1 MCQYQYVRLFWDI
14 FLALLVKNYKLCCWV
29 LRGSVENS
37 SWGQLLPISRAMS
50 NYEGGA
56 TQAALLPHV
65 TPATP
70 SGCCGQQPNAVSCFL
85 RLTLKWMGVTRL
97 AFIVRANPNQAR
109 LCLASEIGRDR
120 ACSEWYGRK
129 QRQWTT
135 EGLIYSQWQTRLTQ
149 SVCQNG
155 KKSLALLTQL
165 LWLLFVRKAR
175 AYQASWTSLYAPN
188 FNTVTTTAIC
198 EESSCLKSKLIF
210 SVSFQFYIAVE

>member
-14 FLALLVKNYKLCCWV
+14 FLALLEKNYKLCCWV

-85 RLTLKWMGVTRL
+85 RLTWEWMGVTVL
-97 AFIVRANPNQAR
+97 GVYSESKALPLQTPVVHPLVSSKNKENDCATHQNKGGWVQMKAFSTKWLDLQPLTTPLKHFYGAKWKIV
-109 LCLASEIGRDR
+109 
-120 ACSEWYGRK
+120 
-129 QRQWTT
+129 QWL
-135 EGLIYSQWQTRLTQ
+135 EM
-149 SVCQNG
+149 
-155 KKSLALLTQL
+155 LLV
-165 LWLLFVRKAR
+165 WHF
-175 AYQASWTSLYAPN
+175 
-188 FNTVTTTAIC
+188 
-198 EESSCLKSKLIF
+198 
-210 SVSFQFYIAVE
+210 

>member
-1 MCQYQYVRLFWDI
+1 MCACVRACVRACMY
-14 FLALLVKNYKLCCWV
+14 LAEKDKKKAYSTWY
-29 LRGSVENS
+29 S
-37 SWGQLLPISRAMS
+37 Q
-50 NYEGGA
+50 
-56 TQAALLPHV
+56 
-65 TPATP
+65 
-70 SGCCGQQPNAVSCFL
+70 AVSHPS
-85 RLTLKWMGVTRL
+85 T
-97 AFIVRANPNQAR
+97 NQAR

-129 QRQWTT
+129 QRQRTT

>member
-1 MCQYQYVRLFWDI
+1 MKQQKLFMQFNNKQEWLHLLKEEYMCQYQYVRLFWDI
-14 FLALLVKNYKLCCWV
+14 FLALLEKNYKLCCWV

-97 AFIVRANPNQAR
+97 AFIVRVSPYWVDGIKV
-109 LCLASEIGRDR
+109 C
-120 ACSEWYGRK
+120 RK
-129 QRQWTT
+129 MFEFIHW
-135 EGLIYSQWQTRLTQ
+135 
-149 SVCQNG
+149 
-155 KKSLALLTQL
+155 
-165 LWLLFVRKAR
+165 
-175 AYQASWTSLYAPN
+175 
-188 FNTVTTTAIC
+188 
-198 EESSCLKSKLIF
+198 
-210 SVSFQFYIAVE
+210 

>member
-14 FLALLVKNYKLCCWV
+14 FLALLEKNYKLCCWV

-97 AFIVRANPNQAR
+97 AFIVRVNPY
-109 LCLASEIGRDR
+109 
-120 ACSEWYGRK
+120 W
-129 QRQWTT
+129 
-135 EGLIYSQWQTRLTQ
+135 
-149 SVCQNG
+149 G
-155 KKSLALLTQL
+155 KGCVLHSWLKSLNKHQVITMLRFRCHRFTG
-165 LWLLFVRKAR
+165 
-175 AYQASWTSLYAPN
+175 QAHCSNSNQEP
-188 FNTVTTTAIC
+188 IRM
-198 EESSCLKSKLIF
+198 KHR
-210 SVSFQFYIAVE
+210 VSDG